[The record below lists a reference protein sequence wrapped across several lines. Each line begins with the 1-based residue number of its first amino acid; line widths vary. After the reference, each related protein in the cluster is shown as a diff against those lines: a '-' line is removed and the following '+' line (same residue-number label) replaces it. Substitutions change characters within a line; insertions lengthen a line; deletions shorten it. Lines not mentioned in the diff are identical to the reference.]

1 MNNNNELTSEFQ
13 AFVKANILL
22 PRIIFSLAS
31 KDPDILHALV
41 NVGRNRSVKSKLK
54 HLDAVVMANRLQD
67 LYLNMSYLRDEDP
80 DFYAQIIKYSSVKR
94 SRYIPRLL
102 AHPLFNGF
110 FNTDY
115 TRTTIRFAVAIGIVD
130 EPDRL
135 NPDRYIDFALNN
147 EHSAWFK
154 SLEA

>member
-1 MNNNNELTSEFQ
+1 MDHNNELTSEFQ

-22 PRIIFSLAS
+22 PRIIFSLSS

-54 HLDAVVMANRLQD
+54 HLDAVVMANRLQS
-67 LYLNMSYLRDEDP
+67 LYLHMHYLRDEDP
-80 DFYAQIIKYSSVKR
+80 DFYTQITQYR
-94 SRYIPRLL
+94 PRYIPRLL
-102 AHPLFNGF
+102 EHELFAGY
-110 FNTDY
+110 FNIEY
-115 TRTTIRFAVAIGIVD
+115 TRTTTRFAVAIGLVD

-135 NPDRYIDFALNN
+135 NPDRYIDFALNTTK
-147 EHSAWFK
+147 SAWFQ